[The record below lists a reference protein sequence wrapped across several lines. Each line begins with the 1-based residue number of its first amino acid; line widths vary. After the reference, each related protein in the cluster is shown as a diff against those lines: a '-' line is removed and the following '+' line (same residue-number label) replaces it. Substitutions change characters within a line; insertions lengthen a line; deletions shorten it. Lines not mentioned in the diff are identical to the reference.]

1 MPQDHLNSFITQ
13 SGEPRL
19 KRSGLTAG
27 YGYRARLA
35 LTVVYLLV
43 MGNPFLASG
52 QTAARFAEMA
62 QDALA
67 MQRYD
72 KAIPLLEEAIERQQ
86 HVYSWQFDLAEAY
99 QLVYEYELAA
109 KWYKEVFRAK
119 EEEFPLARFHY
130 AECQKTLG
138 YYDRAASAYRF
149 FYRKNKLNPNLNY
162 WLRKAREEADYCQL
176 FAEKLPTD
184 QSISLRLLSQFNTE
198 WSEYH
203 PVIIDSLFMLGSYQP
218 DTLTNQFHY
227 ALLAT
232 SMLRMN
238 DAAELDTLLLDPDYV
253 YSFSQGRTEEEV
265 FFSRCPAPGLTG
277 KCRLFRSRFHQ
288 GQLTDWEAFPEIVN
302 DSLSDTRHPALARV
316 QDKNYLIFS
325 SNRSGGQGGYDLYA
339 FDFEQEIVW
348 NLGETLNSPDDEVTP
363 FYHAP
368 DATLFFSSTR
378 HGSLGGFDIFRS
390 YADSS
395 LSFAPPQNLESPIN
409 SSYDEIFFSLNP
421 HRPDAYFVSNR
432 PTSAAMAMNCCY
444 DIYTFTGSFSLSD
457 SIQSLKEL
465 NARMAYRNQ
474 IILEIESLTPFSLY
488 FDNDVPD
495 PGSSDSSTLQSFA
508 SLLQTYLSRESIYIE
523 RYAEGLRGARKA
535 EAEDEVSRFFEEDVR
550 IGEDRLLELVR
561 KMLVVLRE
569 GIPVELYVKA
579 YASPLN
585 TEEYNLLLSKR
596 RIASVRNF
604 LLQYDSGSYRPFLES
619 GLLRMVEVPMGETFS
634 ASEVSDDRANLRE
647 SVYAPGASRERRIEI
662 IAVEVRD

>member
-1 MPQDHLNSFITQ
+1 MPQNHLKRFNALWSA
-13 SGEPRL
+13 PRL
-19 KRSGLTAG
+19 RWSVEL
-27 YGYRARLA
+27 ARLC
-35 LTVVYLLV
+35 YRCLLV
-43 MGNPFLASG
+43 ASLVGVLLAGVSIMASG
-52 QTAARFAEMA
+52 QTAARYAEMA
-62 QDALA
+62 QEAIA

-72 KAIPLLEEAIERQQ
+72 KAIPLLEEAIDRQQ
-86 HVYSWQFDLAEAY
+86 HVYSWQFDLAESY
-99 QLVYEYELAA
+99 QMVYEYELAA

-119 EEEFPLARFHY
+119 EEDFPLARFHY

-149 FYRKNKLNPNLNY
+149 FYRKNKLNPELNY
-162 WLRKAREEADYCQL
+162 WLRKAREEAEYCQL
-176 FAEKLPTD
+176 FAEKLPID
-184 QSISLRLLSQFNTE
+184 QSISLRLLTQFNAE

-203 PVIIDSLFMLGSYQP
+203 PVIIDSLFMWGSYQP

-238 DAAELDTLLLDPDYV
+238 DAAELDTLLLDQDYV
-253 YSFSQGRTEEEV
+253 YSFSQGRTQEEV

-277 KCRLFRSRFHQ
+277 KCRLFRARFHQ
-288 GQLTDWEAFPEIVN
+288 GQLSDWEAFPEIVN

-316 QDKNYLIFS
+316 QDKNYLLFS
-325 SNRSGGQGGYDLYA
+325 SNRSGGQGGFDLYA
-339 FDFEQEIVW
+339 FDFEQETVW

-390 YADSS
+390 YTDLS
-395 LSFAPPQNLESPIN
+395 LYFAPPQNLESPIN

-421 HRPDAYFVSNR
+421 HNPDAYFVSNR

-444 DIYTFTGSFSLSD
+444 DIYSYTGSFSLSD

-465 NARMAYRNQ
+465 NVRMAYRNQ
-474 IILEIESLTPFSLY
+474 IIQEIESLTPFSLY
-488 FDNDVPD
+488 FDNDEPD

-523 RYAEGLRGARKA
+523 RFAEGLRGARKA
-535 EAEDEVSRFFEEDVR
+535 EAEEEVSLFFEEDVR
-550 IGEDRLLELVR
+550 TGEDRLQELVQ

-604 LLQYDSGSYRPFLES
+604 LHKYNSGSYRPFLES
-619 GLLRMVEVPMGETFS
+619 GLLRLVEVPMGETDS

-647 SVYAPGASRERRIEI
+647 SVYAPRAARERRIEI